1 MNPSTL
7 VRRSFIGSAVAASAV
22 RVVGANDRIRVG
34 IIGVGNIGT
43 RHLQRRL
50 LPMMRRDG
58 IVDVVAASDIYDRAK
73 FRAKE
78 LIGLADRDVHH
89 AYEDLLARDDVDAV
103 VICTPDHLHAAMAID
118 AMRAGKDVYLEK
130 PMSRT
135 IPEAKA
141 IAETARDT
149 GRILQVGSQW
159 VSDPAYEHAREMV
172 RNGLVG
178 PVVMAQSS
186 YSSNHA
192 SGVWQYYVDE
202 EANPSTVDWP
212 RFLGGAS
219 KQPFSGER
227 FFRWRKYW
235 DFSGGI
241 GTDFLYHRLSP
252 LLYAL
257 GPSFPR
263 RVSAHGGIYLFQN
276 REVPDTYSTTVE
288 YDELVIN
295 LVGSCGSQASNT
307 LHGPAF
313 FGQRAAISIHPGV
326 VRVRPER
333 LYAAEFR
340 QRVGKDLVEVEVDNR
355 DQQTARTAH
364 MQDFLQSVRT
374 RQKPIFDAWFGYQV
388 MVAIKLGVDSYR
400 AGRMM
405 GFDPET
411 ERVLTEL
418 PPRHPGYE
426 GDGSNDPGAPPS
438 YQKRP
443 AA

>member
-22 RVVGANDRIRVG
+22 RIAGANDRIRVG

-78 LIGLADRDVHH
+78 LIGLADRDIHH

-172 RNGLVG
+172 RNGSVG

-212 RFLGGAS
+212 RFLGGTS
-219 KQPFSGER
+219 EQPFSGER

-257 GPSFPR
+257 GPRFPR

-313 FGQRAAISIHPGV
+313 FGQRAAISLHPGV

-333 LYAAEFR
+333 LYASEFR

-405 GFDPET
+405 GFDPDAEQ
-411 ERVLTEL
+411 VLTEL

-426 GDGSNDPGAPPS
+426 GDGSNDPDAPPS